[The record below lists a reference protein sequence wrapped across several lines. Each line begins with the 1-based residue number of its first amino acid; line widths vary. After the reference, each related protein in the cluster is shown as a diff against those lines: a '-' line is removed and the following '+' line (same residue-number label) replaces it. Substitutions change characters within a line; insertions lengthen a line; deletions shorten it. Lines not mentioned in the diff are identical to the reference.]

1 MRMQWY
7 VTAVAS
13 AVLGATV
20 VGAGQERAGVTTT
33 IFNGN
38 NLRGWKSE
46 RGLARVVPGGELR
59 MEESAGWLRTEQGY
73 ADFVLRLQARMLS
86 ADAQAAIFVRAY
98 RSTETNRPTP
108 WMGYEIIARD
118 VASEV
123 RIAPRQ
129 LDAKPTPLSPE
140 PELKPLA
147 STEWHTYEIECR
159 DATLTVKVD
168 GRTVDALEDLRNP
181 SGYIGLK
188 VRKGKAEFKFID
200 VQVDA
205 IPGVPFGAKIYT
217 ASDDGVV
224 KPVAVQRAEAPY
236 TDMARLRSIEGVAR
250 VEGVVAPDG
259 TVHNV
264 AIVQPLDPQFGLDI
278 GAMNAFKQWRFT
290 PGTKDGQ
297 YVPVRVQAEFT
308 FSLK

>member
-1 MRMQWY
+1 M
-7 VTAVAS
+7 
-13 AVLGATV
+13 
-20 VGAGQERAGVTTT
+20 
-33 IFNGN
+33 
-38 NLRGWKSE
+38 
-46 RGLARVVPGGELR
+46 
-59 MEESAGWLRTEQGY
+59 
-73 ADFVLRLQARMLS
+73 
-86 ADAQAAIFVRAY
+86 
-98 RSTETNRPTP
+98 
-108 WMGYEIIARD
+108 
-118 VASEV
+118 
-123 RIAPRQ
+123 
-129 LDAKPTPLSPE
+129 
-140 PELKPLA
+140 
-147 STEWHTYEIECR
+147 
-159 DATLTVKVD
+159 
-168 GRTVDALEDLRNP
+168 
-181 SGYIGLK
+181 
-188 VRKGKAEFKFID
+188 
-200 VQVDA
+200 
-205 IPGVPFGAKIYT
+205 PFGAKIYT